1 MKAFTREYETINIE
15 GKDYNVRE
23 LSFAEKNKLLG
34 GIGEF
39 IRKIARNAF
48 FKKNDDG
55 GISFNFIDE
64 ISLADL
70 NIDKI
75 ILSTLDILPALLK
88 MAIPDFTE
96 WENLPESESR
106 SVLQKVVE
114 VQDFKGYITNFF
126 SLATVII
133 R

>member
-1 MKAFTREYETINIE
+1 MKAFTREYKTVNIE

-23 LSFAEKNKLLG
+23 LSLAEKNKLLG

-39 IRKIARNAF
+39 IKNIARNAF
-48 FKKNDDG
+48 FRKSDDG

-75 ILSTLDILPALLK
+75 ILSTLDILPELLK
-88 MAIPDFTE
+88 LAIPDFTD
-96 WENLPESESR
+96 WENLPESEAR
-106 SVLQKVVE
+106 SVLHKAVE

-126 SLATVII
+126 SLATAVI

>member
-23 LSFAEKNKLLG
+23 LSLAEKNKLLG

-39 IRKIARNAF
+39 IRNIARNAF

-55 GISFNFIDE
+55 GISFTFIDE

-126 SLATVII
+126 SLATAVI